1 MAGISNGMMQ
11 LLGFKKQYCTV
22 LHGRKE
28 VKEFILDLTDAQI
41 PQVYTDFILVYHFQ
55 NVIMNVIGINGPC
68 HANIPSKNCLSQE
81 NKHMSFIE

>member
-11 LLGFKKQYCTV
+11 LLGFKEQYCTV

-41 PQVYTDFILVYHFQ
+41 PQVYADFILVYHFQ
-55 NVIMNVIGINGPC
+55 NLIMSVIGINGPMPC
-68 HANIPSKNCLSQE
+68 QHPIQKLPFTRK
-81 NKHMSFIE
+81 